1 MIIRAVKTA
10 VKTEYFLD
18 ITIGFN
24 NLTCTINVTSF
35 VIFVDNYF
43 CNRN

>member
-10 VKTEYFLD
+10 VKIEYFLY
-18 ITIGFN
+18 ITIGFD
-24 NLTCTINVTSF
+24 NLTCMINVISF